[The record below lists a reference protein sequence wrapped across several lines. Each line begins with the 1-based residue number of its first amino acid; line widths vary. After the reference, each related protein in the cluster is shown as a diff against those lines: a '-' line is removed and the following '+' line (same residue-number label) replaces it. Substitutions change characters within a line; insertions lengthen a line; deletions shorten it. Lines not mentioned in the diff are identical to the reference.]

1 MTWKSPEMLIES
13 LVKTVAY
20 GGNLIMN
27 VGPTSRGVFDARANK
42 ALDVY
47 TEWMKYNS
55 RSIYDCTMAEPQF
68 TAPFGTVLTQK
79 TDESRLYVHILTYPF
94 KALTLKNIANK
105 IEYAQFLNDGSEILY
120 KINEDNSVTFNLPII
135 SPQKIVPVIEIF
147 LK

>member
-1 MTWKSPEMLIES
+1 MLIES

-27 VGPTSRGVFDARANK
+27 VGPTSRGTFDSRANK

-47 TEWMKYNS
+47 ADWMKYNS
-55 RSIYDCTMAEPQF
+55 RSIYGCTMAEPEF
-68 TAPFGTVLTQK
+68 IAPNGTVLTQK
-79 TDESRLYVHILTYPF
+79 EDGSRLYVHLFSYPF
-94 KALTLKNIANK
+94 KALTLKNTADK
-105 IEYAQFLNDGSEILY
+105 IEYAQILNDGSEILY
-120 KINEDNSVTFNLPII
+120 TINKDNSVTFNLPII